1 MWPASE
7 RSCVIC
13 VNSSDAD
20 GNPSSFNPTQPMPKF
35 CTLGEGLELRLTK
48 DQMATAA
55 KKMKDATQVARDRVE
70 SGTSFAA
77 PIATALVATILS
89 FVDGNVESAEL
100 NERQKHRLKKLRT
113 QHGMLQV
120 LKERC
125 VESSLATRN
134 DYYYIAPWFFSL
146 DPANIH
152 GILDALGRA

>member
-1 MWPASE
+1 
-7 RSCVIC
+7 
-13 VNSSDAD
+13 
-20 GNPSSFNPTQPMPKF
+20 MPKF

-48 DQMATAA
+48 DRMSTAA
-55 KKMKDATQVARDRVE
+55 KKMKDPTQVARDLVE
-70 SGTSFAA
+70 SGTSSAT
-77 PIATALVATILS
+77 PIAAALMATILD
-89 FVDGNVESAEL
+89 FVDSNVESAGL

-146 DPANIH
+146 NPANIH